1 MREMLHGS
9 KAVAKAVKLCDVDV
23 VAAYPITPQTPIVEY
38 IAQMV
43 ADGELRAEY
52 IMVESEHTAMSACI
66 GASATGARTFTA
78 TSSQGL
84 AYMHEV
90 LFIASGMRLPIVMV
104 NANRALSAPIN
115 IWNDQSDSIA
125 ERDSGWVQIYVETNQ
140 EALDSVIQAYRI
152 AEDKEVLLPVMVCM
166 DGFVLTHTM
175 EPVDVPSQEEVSGF
189 IPPFEPELKLDPEQ
203 PVTMGAL
210 GEPQWYMEFRKQ
222 QDEAMERALEKVKEV
237 DLEFARTFGRGY
249 GLIEEY
255 KTEDA
260 EVVLLTMGSLAGTIK
275 DVVDRYEGVGLVRLR
290 LYRPLPVEEIAR
302 AIGNAAVVGVLE
314 KDIALGLGEGALC
327 TEVKKVCYDRGL
339 ETRVLSFVCGL
350 GGRDVRMEDV
360 EHAIEVCRRAAKGEK
375 VSPTTWLGLREAVP

>member
-90 LFIASGMRLPIVMV
+90 LWIASGMRLPIVMV

-115 IWNDQSDSIA
+115 IWNDQSDSMA

-152 AEDKEVLLPVMVCM
+152 AEDREVLLPVMVCM

-175 EPVDVPSQEEVSGF
+175 EPVDVPPKEEVDRF
-189 IPPFEPELKLDPEQ
+189 LPPFEPEVKLDPEE

-222 QDEAMERALEKVKEV
+222 QDVAMERALHKVKEV
-237 DLEFARTFGRGY
+237 DAEFSRVFGRGY
-249 GLIEEY
+249 GVLEEY
-255 KTEDA
+255 GDDDA
-260 EVVLLTMGSLAGTIK
+260 EVVLLTLGSLAGTIK
-275 DVVDRYEGVGLVRLR
+275 DVVDGQENVRLVRLR
-290 LYRPLPVEEIAR
+290 LFRPLPEEDIAEALR
-302 AIGNAAVVGVLE
+302 GASVVGVLE

-327 TEVKKVCYDRGL
+327 TEVKKLCYDYGIDA
-339 ETRVLSFVCGL
+339 RVLSFVCGL

-360 EHAIEVCRRAAKGEK
+360 EHAIQVCRQAARGEK
-375 VSPTTWLGLREAVP
+375 VNRTTWLGLREVAP

>member
-90 LFIASGMRLPIVMV
+90 LWIASGMRLPIVMV

-152 AEDKEVLLPVMVCM
+152 AEDRDVLLPVMVCM

-189 IPPFEPELKLDPEQ
+189 LPPFEPELKLDPEQ

-222 QDEAMERALEKVKEV
+222 QDEAMERALQKVREV
-237 DLEFARTFGRGY
+237 DREFASTFGRGY
-249 GLIEEY
+249 GLVEEY
-255 KTEDA
+255 NTEDA
-260 EVVLLTMGSLAGTIK
+260 EVVLLTIGSLAGTIK
-275 DVVDRYEGVGLVRLR
+275 DVVDSYEDVGLVRLR
-290 LYRPLPVEEIAR
+290 LFRPLPEEDIAK
-302 AIGNAAVVGVLE
+302 ALEGASVVGVLE
-314 KDIALGLGEGALC
+314 KDIALGLREGALC
-327 TEVKKVCYDRGL
+327 TEVKKVCYDHGL
-339 ETRVLSFVCGL
+339 STKVLSFVCGL

-360 EHAIEVCRRAAKGEK
+360 KQAIELCRRAARGEK
-375 VSPTTWLGLREAVP
+375 VSPTTWLGLREAEL